1 MLRFDPS
8 DQTRPVMHIGEYPLY
23 SPHVIVLGYVAS
35 MLVTTLCLAL
45 RVNAPLE
52 WLPFTAAEVLHG
64 QVWRVFTYGLVNA
77 PSLWFVIDMFMLVWF
92 GREVEK
98 FFGRR
103 IFLQLYGGLY
113 LLTPV
118 LFTILGLFGWK
129 QGITGQTGAFGIFIA
144 FATLYPS
151 APFFFNILAKWLAW
165 VLVAI
170 YSLIHLANRDL
181 PSLLSLWAGA
191 AFAHGYVSYE
201 QGRFTLPMIPNP
213 FARLRGPKL
222 KVLPGHAPEKPRSS
236 APLTA
241 QGMADVDALLDKIAR
256 SGIHSLTP
264 DERAQLDRSSAE
276 LMKRKG
282 GAPRPR

>member
-1 MLRFDPS
+1 MIRFDPS
-8 DQTRPVMHIGEYPLY
+8 DQTRPVLHIGEYPLY
-23 SPHVIVLGYVAS
+23 SPHVIVLGYVLS
-35 MLVTTLCLAL
+35 MLVTTTCLAL
-45 RVNAPLE
+45 RVSAPFE
-52 WLPFTAAEVLHG
+52 WLPFTATEVLRG

-103 IFLQLYGGLY
+103 IFLQLYAGLY

-118 LFTILGLFGWK
+118 LFTVLGLFGWK
-129 QGITGQTGAFGIFIA
+129 QSISGQTGSFGVFIA

-191 AFAHGYVSYE
+191 GFAHGYVRYE
-201 QGRFTLPMIPNP
+201 QGRFTLPKIPNP
-213 FARLRGPKL
+213 FARLRGPKF
-222 KVLPGHAPEKPRSS
+222 KVLPGQAPEKPRTA
-236 APLTA
+236 APITA

-264 DERAQLDRSSAE
+264 EERAQLDRSSAE

-282 GAPRPR
+282 GAPRSR